1 MTDFRSRPSSEP
13 MEPETPDQ
21 IDVELLNR
29 VIDGDRDALRRLYL
43 NYYDRL
49 LRFMLRITYRLDLAE
64 EGVNDVML
72 VVWQN
77 GRSFRGNSTV
87 STWIFGIAYRTALK
101 LAEKSRRHSS
111 RTVSM
116 ENENFHEPATP
127 NEEHINEERCDWL
140 DAGLCRLSAEHRA
153 VIELT
158 YYHGYSYEQIAGIM
172 DCPINTVKTR
182 MFYARARL
190 RKILPRLGDDDKS
203 IERVNL

>member
-13 MEPETPDQ
+13 MESETPDQ

-77 GRSFRGNSTV
+77 GRSFRGNSKV

-116 ENENFHEPATP
+116 ENENFYEPATP

-140 DAGLCRLSAEHRA
+140 DAGLGRLSAEHRA

-158 YYHGYSYEQIAGIM
+158 YYHGYSYQQIAGIM

-190 RKILPRLGDDDKS
+190 RKILPSLGADDKS